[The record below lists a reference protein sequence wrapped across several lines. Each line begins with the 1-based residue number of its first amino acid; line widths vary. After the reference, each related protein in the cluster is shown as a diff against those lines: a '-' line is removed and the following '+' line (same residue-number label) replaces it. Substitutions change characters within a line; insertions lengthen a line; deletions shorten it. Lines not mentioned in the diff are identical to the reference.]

1 MAFSCDVG
9 DIPYIVCT
17 FTNSGGAVIDPTTIT
32 LYLEQPSGS
41 VGTHTYASGSVIRS
55 AAGTYTFNGTATA
68 AGYWCA
74 RWVGDGAA
82 VAAQQGRYFVRALN
96 ITT

>member
-17 FTNSGGAVIDPTTIT
+17 FTNSVGTVIDPTTIT

-41 VGTHTYASGSVIRS
+41 VGTHTYASGSIIR
-55 AAGTYTFNGTATA
+55 AASGTYTYNGTATE
-68 AGYWCA
+68 AGYWNV
-74 RWVGDGAA
+74 RWVGNGAA
-82 VAAQQGRYFVRALN
+82 VAAQQGRYFVREVN
-96 ITT
+96 TT